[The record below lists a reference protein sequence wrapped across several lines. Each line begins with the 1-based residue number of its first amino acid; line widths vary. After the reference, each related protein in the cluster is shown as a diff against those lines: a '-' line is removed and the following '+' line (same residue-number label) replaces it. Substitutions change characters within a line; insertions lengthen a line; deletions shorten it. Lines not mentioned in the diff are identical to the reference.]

1 MSLPVHFAPL
11 QGYTDQV
18 YRRVHAK
25 VFGGIDTYY
34 TPFIRFEKEGFRS
47 KDLKDIEPEENV
59 AIPVVPQLIAATPD
73 EFRSIA
79 TLFIEKGYRRAD
91 INLGCPFPMQVRLH
105 RGAGMLPYSDEIACL
120 LDTIYEFP
128 QLAFSLK
135 MRLGWDCKTDAF
147 RLLPLL
153 KEYPLTHITL
163 HPRIGTQQYKGDVDS
178 DCFSLF
184 YETCPVPLFYNGDL
198 YSLIDFHSMTER
210 FPRLAGLMSGRG
222 LLAKPWLAME
232 YSSGHPLSAGE
243 VKERLREFH
252 RLLQDGYSIRLEGGE
267 HQVLSKMKTIWDYL
281 LPDAEKKLRKKVVKS
296 SSLQVYNR
304 AVSDLLDSL

>member
-11 QGYTDQV
+11 QGYTDHV

-34 TPFIRFEKEGFRS
+34 TPFIRLEKDGFRN
-47 KDLKDIEPEENV
+47 KDLKDIAPEENAAV
-59 AIPVVPQLIAATPD
+59 PVVPQLIAATPD
-73 EFRSIA
+73 EFRNIA

-105 RGAGMLPYSDEIACL
+105 RGAGLLPYSDEIACL

-135 MRLGWDCKTDAF
+135 IRLGWDCNTDAF

-153 KEYPLTHITL
+153 KKYPLTHITL
-163 HPRIGTQQYKGDVDS
+163 HPRIGTQQYKGSVDLDS
-178 DCFSLF
+178 FSLF

-198 YSLIDFHSMTER
+198 YSLIDIYSITER

-222 LLAKPWLAME
+222 LLAQPWLAME
-232 YSSGHPLSAGE
+232 YSSGQTLSTGE
-243 VKERLREFH
+243 KKERLREFH
-252 RLLQDGYSIRLEGGE
+252 RLLQDGYNIRLEGGE
-267 HQVLSKMKTIWDYL
+267 HQVLSKMKTVWDYL

-296 SSLQVYNR
+296 SSLQIYNR
-304 AVSDLLDSL
+304 AVSELLDSL

>member
-1 MSLPVHFAPL
+1 
-11 QGYTDQV
+11 
-18 YRRVHAK
+18 
-25 VFGGIDTYY
+25 
-34 TPFIRFEKEGFRS
+34 
-47 KDLKDIEPEENV
+47 
-59 AIPVVPQLIAATPD
+59 
-73 EFRSIA
+73 
-79 TLFIEKGYRRAD
+79 
-91 INLGCPFPMQVRLH
+91 MQVRLH

-120 LDTIYEFP
+120 LDTIHEFP

-135 MRLGWDCKTDAF
+135 MRLGWNCETDVF

-163 HPRIGTQQYKGDVDS
+163 HPRIGTQQYKGNVDLDS
-178 DCFSLF
+178 FSLF

-198 YSLIDFHSMTER
+198 YSLIDFHSITER

-232 YSSGHPLSAGE
+232 YSSGQTLSTGE
-243 VKERLREFH
+243 KKERLREFH
-252 RLLQDGYSIRLEGGE
+252 TLLQEGYSIRLEGGE
-267 HQVLSKMKTIWDYL
+267 HQVLSKMKTVWDYL
-281 LPDAEKKLRKKVVKS
+281 LPEAEKKLRKKVVKS